1 MPNTAL
7 HKAVINLLL
16 LAMVMLPVHEFGQS
30 AQEMTGPSARS
41 MHMAMMD
48 CCANEQH
55 NASMHSEQGTACG
68 DMTPAGCTLA
78 ASLGSCSTMIS
89 ALVSAKDNVPTQSS
103 SELNSLHPH
112 DRYLSIVLDTL
123 TPPPNSSQ
131 A

>member
-1 MPNTAL
+1 
-7 HKAVINLLL
+7 
-16 LAMVMLPVHEFGQS
+16 MVMLPVLAFGQS
-30 AQEMTGPSARS
+30 SQEMTEPSSRT

-48 CCANEQH
+48 CCAKEQH
-55 NASMHSEQGTACG
+55 NASMHSEQGMACG

-112 DRYLSIVLDTL
+112 DRYLSVVLDTL
-123 TPPPNSSQ
+123 TPPPNSSK

>member
-1 MPNTAL
+1 
-7 HKAVINLLL
+7 
-16 LAMVMLPVHEFGQS
+16 MVMLPVLAFGQS
-30 AQEMTGPSARS
+30 SQEMTEHSSRTI
-41 MHMAMMD
+41 HMAKMD

-55 NASMHSEQGTACG
+55 NASMNSEQGTACG

-103 SELNSLHPH
+103 FELNSLPLH
-112 DRYLSIVLDTL
+112 DRYLSIILDTL
-123 TPPPNSSQ
+123 TPPPNSSK